1 MPTIIV
7 LFNLK
12 PGTDIAAYEQ
22 WACNT
27 DLPTVNQLRSVDN
40 FRVLKAKEMLGGGAS
55 PFQYFEILEINH
67 MEGLFADISGPLMQ
81 KVAAEFQSF
90 ADNPQFIVC
99 NDL

>member
-12 PGTDIAAYEQ
+12 PGADVASYEQ
-22 WACNT
+22 WARST

-40 FRVLKAKEMLGGGAS
+40 FRVLKAKELLGGGTS
-55 PFQYFEILEINH
+55 PYQYIEILEVNQ

-90 ADNPQFIVC
+90 ADNPQFIVSG
-99 NDL
+99 DL